1 MTFATNNDLLTYQA
15 DIFDHG
21 IDDFTNELAMAE
33 YDVKRKLETDWWNVE
48 FNTRTR
54 GVNII
59 SSGVFDADNLVTAQW
74 TRATVFRALA
84 AYIYPKLSTWRPE
97 GDAFRELQNFYGS
110 KYSEEVTAEIAK
122 GVKYDFNSDG
132 TIANSEVMP
141 TQQNRLFL

>member
-1 MTFATNNDLLTYQA
+1 
-15 DIFDHG
+15 
-21 IDDFTNELAMAE
+21 
-33 YDVKRKLETDWWNVE
+33 
-48 FNTRTR
+48 
-54 GVNII
+54 
-59 SSGVFDADNLVTAQW
+59 
-74 TRATVFRALA
+74 VFRALA